1 MENELSRSLPIIDLQ
16 TFKAYRDRARRN
28 FEFMLRDPSWTKA
41 RIAARILMRQQAG
54 RVLPRDARFAK
65 QLADDP
71 GVTDRLIDQAL
82 ASICAER
89 KVQNYH
95 DILQST
101 LAA

>member
-1 MENELSRSLPIIDLQ
+1 MIDFQ
-16 TFKAYRDRARRN
+16 TGKAYSDCGRRN

-54 RVLPRDARFAK
+54 RVLPRDCRLAK
-65 QLADDP
+65 RLANDC
-71 GVTDRLIDQAL
+71 GVADRLIDQAL

-89 KVQNYH
+89 KIQNYH
-95 DILQST
+95 DTLRST